1 MICSNTASDEKTRKI
16 QEMTQK
22 DDVLQQLKIFI
33 TNGWP
38 KQKSDLTGEILS
50 YWSFQ
55 EELSVINGTIYKGHR
70 IVIPKLMR
78 QEILENLHQ
87 SHMGISKTKARAR
100 ETVYWPNINQHI
112 EMLIKKCEVCQT
124 YQKQQQKE
132 PMIPSDIPIYPFQI
146 VASDLFNW
154 NNQDFVIVVDYYS
167 KYWEIERLY
176 DTKSITIVKK
186 MKKMFSRLGIP
197 ETLRSENGL
206 QYTVQVLKLFS
217 KEWKVKHVTST
228 PEYPKSNGFVKRHIQ
243 IVKNLLTKAKQSG
256 KDPYLAMLES
266 RNCPV
271 ENSSSPA
278 QLIYGR
284 CLRSLLPI
292 YQEKSNQNKTST
304 MINMQNVRSNL
315 KKGTMFAFIKKKNGR
330 KLQSKRHVQNLA
342 VTSSR
347 YKMARYIEEIETHSD
362 LSNLKKHLLR
372 YLTMKTTMFM
382 MKFKL
387 VMRSWKSKARINH
400 LQKQQSEQHD
410 MDE

>member
-1 MICSNTASDEKTRKI
+1 MISSNTASDEKTRKI

-55 EELSVINGTIYKGHR
+55 EELSVNGTIYKGHR

-112 EMLIKKCEVCQT
+112 EMLIKKCKVCQT

-132 PMIPSDIPIYPFQI
+132 PMIPSDYPIYPFRI
-146 VASDLFNW
+146 MASDLFNG
-154 NNQDFVIVVDYYS
+154 NNQDFVIAVDYYS

-197 ETLRSENGL
+197 ETLRNDNGP
-206 QYTVQVLKLFS
+206 QYTAQVFKEFR
-217 KEWKVKHVTST
+217 KEWTFKHVTSS
-228 PEYPKSNGFVKRHIQ
+228 PEYPKSNGFVERHMQ
-243 IVKNLLTKAKQSG
+243 IVKNLLKKAKQSG

-292 YQEKSNQNKTST
+292 YQEKLKIKS
-304 MINMQNVRSNL
+304 INGDDIQD
-315 KKGTMFAFIKKKNGR
+315 KKFQK
-330 KLQSKRHVQNLA
+330 QSK
-342 VTSSR
+342 
-347 YKMARYIEEIETHSD
+347 
-362 LSNLKKHLLR
+362 
-372 YLTMKTTMFM
+372 
-382 MKFKL
+382 
-387 VMRSWKSKARINH
+387 
-400 LQKQQSEQHD
+400 
-410 MDE
+410 